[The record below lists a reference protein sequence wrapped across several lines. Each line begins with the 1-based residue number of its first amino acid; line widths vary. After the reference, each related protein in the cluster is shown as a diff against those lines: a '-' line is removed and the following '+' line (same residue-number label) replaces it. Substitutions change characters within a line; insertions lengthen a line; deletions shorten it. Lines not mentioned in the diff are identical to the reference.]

1 MAATDTHE
9 TLEEHMQLQRV
20 FRILTVDIPDKRL
33 ARKLQVDTIPTRCT
47 NSRQRLCVQQAVEA
61 KLAELYHGSLSNTS
75 LDGNAHDRNPRET
88 KRLEDIKA
96 AYVAERNKLHG
107 AAVAGRDVLADVLE
121 RLGMPLSPNEVDDLV
136 WEVNDGLD
144 GAVSW
149 DEYNRSFLRCKHD
162 KTYLEPTLL
171 FHMTCFIMYDR
182 ECTGKVS
189 MDDAMHMLFLK
200 YGNHMEA
207 EMEALFGK
215 QLRDDEFVLTLTFSQ
230 AVLMGRSA

>member
-20 FRILTVDIPDKRL
+20 FRILTIDIPDKRL
-33 ARKLQVDTIPTRCT
+33 ARKL
-47 NSRQRLCVQQAVEA
+47 QAVEA

-107 AAVAGRDVLADVLE
+107 TQDEWPTTHRITKDVLADVLE